1 MAKVSQKSTTVGDV
15 MASDTSL
22 PAPQAGP
29 EVGKPGSIMDDI
41 KDEMEKLSCIPPD
54 EEEYQED
61 DIHGHMNISQP
72 KVIKCKYEI
81 KSKNEGG
88 ECEPCHEGAGE
99 KVMDFSC
106 DCRSPGHI
114 CN

>member
-1 MAKVSQKSTTVGDV
+1 
-15 MASDTSL
+15 
-22 PAPQAGP
+22 
-29 EVGKPGSIMDDI
+29 
-41 KDEMEKLSCIPPD
+41 
-54 EEEYQED
+54 
-61 DIHGHMNISQP
+61 MNISQP